1 MKTTKEL
8 LKQNGWK
15 EGAYDDDVDEQYY
28 WKENVCTLV
37 AIHNSV
43 DDVKIDTSIFEP
55 EYVEPDFLRK
65 ILEEVKK
72 NNITYPFFSGFIS
85 YE

>member
-37 AIHNSV
+37 AIHIRSSLDSYPMNKMLSV
-43 DDVKIDTSIFEP
+43 LLTFCNVFYIIS
-55 EYVEPDFLRK
+55 
-65 ILEEVKK
+65 
-72 NNITYPFFSGFIS
+72 TYGG
-85 YE
+85 